1 MLSMIEKI
9 KAAGLNK
16 PPLGDAPLNLSAM
29 LDNNGHNDNSEES
42 DKTNSGSV
50 SPDNNSEAVAAIK
63 QENGIPES
71 DNIRAQFFADLKRL
85 KNNDTSGLT
94 DSPTTTDEAQDKSPS
109 QHSVTLKIRED
120 EDVLPP
126 RKRKIDVIGNGGDDS
141 GDCKKV
147 AHDDDLESSIKLETT
162 SY

>member
-1 MLSMIEKI
+1 MRIVRSQT
-9 KAAGLNK
+9 K
-16 PPLGDAPLNLSAM
+16 PTVAVVCDIWHLFLRICIFTFL
-29 LDNNGHNDNSEES
+29 LLL
-42 DKTNSGSV
+42 V
-50 SPDNNSEAVAAIK
+50 SPDNDSEAVAAIK